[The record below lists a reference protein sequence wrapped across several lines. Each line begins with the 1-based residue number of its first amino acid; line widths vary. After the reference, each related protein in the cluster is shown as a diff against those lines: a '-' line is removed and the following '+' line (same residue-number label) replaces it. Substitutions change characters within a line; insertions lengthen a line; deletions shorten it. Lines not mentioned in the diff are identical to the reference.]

1 MDGIF
6 DNKKSRRNS
15 TERTRTIIYAY
26 SALVGIIAGGVIVGY
41 REAIELLEGAR
52 EKLLPFFVSSIPRL
66 MLWLGITA
74 LLGLATALMVRR
86 SPLIKGSGIPQVKAF
101 LMRRVDFDWKREL
114 PFKFLGGVM
123 ALGTGLSLGR
133 EGPSIQLGALAGTA
147 VADVSGRKDFQRY
160 LVTAGAAAGISAAFN
175 APLAA
180 VLFCVEE
187 LHRNFSPVML
197 TSSLIASFSANAVM
211 WAFFGNATVFD
222 ITLVETLPLGLYFP
236 AVLTIGI
243 AAGIAGGVFNR
254 GILLSQSLYKRLVP
268 DEIVRIVSAFAAA
281 ALVALV
287 FPAITGGG
295 HHLVGSLLSE
305 HHPLAMVAA
314 LFAGKLLFTL
324 FCYASGTPGG
334 IFLPLL
340 GIGALLGALCEFL
353 FIAIGL
359 PDHHLANYII
369 IGMVGFFT
377 AVVRAPITGAVL
389 ITEMA
394 GSFAHFPALILVS
407 VTASLVSSIMRTR
420 PIYDSLL
427 EQLKPD
433 HQAKP
438 DTSPITLEIPVM
450 EGSFLDTAARIT
462 ESLPDGC
469 ILVAVER
476 GDGEL
481 FPDGNADIH
490 PGDVL
495 KIVVERGRAR
505 ELKEKLLGLG
515 RSSSANIEYD

>member
-1 MDGIF
+1 MESIF

-41 REAIELLEGAR
+41 REAIELLEDAR

-66 MLWLGITA
+66 MLWLGITV

-222 ITLVETLPLGLYFP
+222 ITLVETLPLGMYFP

-243 AAGIAGGVFNR
+243 AAGIARGVFHR
-254 GILLSQSLYKRLVP
+254 GLLLS
-268 DEIVRIVSAFAAA
+268 A
-281 ALVALV
+281 
-287 FPAITGGG
+287 
-295 HHLVGSLLSE
+295 
-305 HHPLAMVAA
+305 
-314 LFAGKLLFTL
+314 
-324 FCYASGTPGG
+324 
-334 IFLPLL
+334 
-340 GIGALLGALCEFL
+340 
-353 FIAIGL
+353 
-359 PDHHLANYII
+359 
-369 IGMVGFFT
+369 
-377 AVVRAPITGAVL
+377 
-389 ITEMA
+389 
-394 GSFAHFPALILVS
+394 
-407 VTASLVSSIMRTR
+407 
-420 PIYDSLL
+420 
-427 EQLKPD
+427 
-433 HQAKP
+433 
-438 DTSPITLEIPVM
+438 
-450 EGSFLDTAARIT
+450 
-462 ESLPDGC
+462 
-469 ILVAVER
+469 
-476 GDGEL
+476 
-481 FPDGNADIH
+481 
-490 PGDVL
+490 
-495 KIVVERGRAR
+495 
-505 ELKEKLLGLG
+505 
-515 RSSSANIEYD
+515 

>member
-1 MDGIF
+1 
-6 DNKKSRRNS
+6 
-15 TERTRTIIYAY
+15 
-26 SALVGIIAGGVIVGY
+26 
-41 REAIELLEGAR
+41 
-52 EKLLPFFVSSIPRL
+52 
-66 MLWLGITA
+66 
-74 LLGLATALMVRR
+74 MVRR

-133 EGPSIQLGALAGTA
+133 EGPSIQLGALASCA
-147 VADVSGRKDFQRY
+147 VADVSGRKEMQRY

-222 ITLVETLPLGLYFP
+222 ISLAVSLPLNLYFP

-254 GILLSQSLYKRLVP
+254 GILLSQSIYKRLVP
-268 DEIVRIVSAFAAA
+268 NETLRLVSAFGAAA
-281 ALVALV
+281 MVALA

-295 HHLVGSLLSE
+295 HHLVGSLLSDSL
-305 HHPLAMVAA
+305 PLAMVAA
-314 LFAGKLLFTL
+314 LFAGKLVFTL
-324 FCYASGTPGG
+324 FCYASGAPGG

-340 GIGALLGALCEFL
+340 GLGALLGALCEFL
-353 FIAIGL
+353 FIALGL
-359 PDHHLANYII
+359 PDRYLANYLL

-407 VTASLVSSIMRTR
+407 VTASLVSSVMRTR

-427 EQLKPD
+427 ELLKPNS
-433 HQAKP
+433 QAKA
-438 DTSPITLEIPVM
+438 DSSPVTLEIPVM
-450 EGSFLDTAARIT
+450 EGSFLDTTARVA

-481 FPDGNADIH
+481 FPEKDADIH

-495 KIVVERGRAR
+495 RIVVERGRAR
-505 ELKEKLLGLG
+505 ELKEKLLELG
-515 RSSSANIEYD
+515 RSSSACVECD